1 MKRIA
6 MKISFTFLFFLTIL
20 YFSCGRKNEINT
32 GKEKAAMKQADIDF
46 SNLSKAKGMKEA
58 FLKYMDTAA
67 VLLKPGRSPLKG
79 MDAAQL
85 IYNTNDSSFILTWA
99 PQGAEISSSG
109 DLGYTYGIWTICQ
122 KKWLSDSVTQG
133 TYVTIWKKQANGGW
147 KFVLDTGNEGI
158 EKKK

>member
-1 MKRIA
+1 
-6 MKISFTFLFFLTIL
+6 MKIRFAISVFLTIL
-20 YFSCGRKNEINT
+20 YFSCGSKNEINIE
-32 GKEKAAMKQADIDF
+32 KEKESMKQADIDF

-58 FLKYMDTAA
+58 FLKFMDTAA
-67 VLLKPGRSPLKG
+67 VMLRPGRSPLKG

-85 IYNTNDSSFILTWA
+85 IYNTNDSSFILTWS
-99 PQGAEISSSG
+99 PRGAEISSAG
-109 DLGYTYGIWTICQ
+109 DLGYTFGIWTIYQ
-122 KKWLSDSVTQG
+122 KKWLSDSVSQG